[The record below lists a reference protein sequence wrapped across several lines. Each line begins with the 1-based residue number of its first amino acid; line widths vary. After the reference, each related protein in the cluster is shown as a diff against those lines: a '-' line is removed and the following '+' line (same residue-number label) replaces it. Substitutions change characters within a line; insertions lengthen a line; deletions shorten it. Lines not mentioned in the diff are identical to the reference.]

1 MGDDFRY
8 QAALN
13 SYINTDRLIKG
24 FDLFPQTFQGKP
36 IKLFYSTP
44 SCYTK
49 AVNDYVT
56 ANDYNLEIKTDDFFP
71 LSDGPV
77 NYWGGF
83 LTSRP
88 ASKRFIREGN
98 NLLQV
103 AKQLAAVG
111 QESYDNPGL
120 NSLKEA
126 MGVMQHHD
134 AITGTELMDVAHDY
148 HRLLYK
154 SLSSANDAVDLILS

>member
-1 MGDDFRY
+1 VKATIYYRY
-8 QAALN
+8 NRNVCSNQSTN
-13 SYINTDRLIKG
+13 
-24 FDLFPQTFQGKP
+24 LFK
-36 IKLFYSTP
+36 
-44 SCYTK
+44 
-49 AVNDYVT
+49 
-56 ANDYNLEIKTDDFFP
+56 
-71 LSDGPV
+71 
-77 NYWGGF
+77 
-83 LTSRP
+83 
-88 ASKRFIREGN
+88 
-98 NLLQV
+98 V